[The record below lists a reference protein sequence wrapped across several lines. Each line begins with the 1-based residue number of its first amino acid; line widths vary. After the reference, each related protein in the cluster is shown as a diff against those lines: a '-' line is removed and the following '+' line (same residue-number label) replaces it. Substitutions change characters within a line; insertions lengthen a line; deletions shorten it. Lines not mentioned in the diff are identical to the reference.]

1 MKLQVRTGTKARRG
15 SALLYAAV
23 IALTMGGLGLA
34 LFGMTLSTGKKNS
47 ATRVAQ
53 YSFYAAEAGLSDA
66 FVRLNTGQLELVLSQ
81 LGIGESTQLGSEDA
95 PLPLGSTAYWVEIER
110 TNWRTYSVVSTGVDG
125 DDRQRLRM
133 MIGEAP
139 NGLFQFAAFGD
150 EGVELRSNA
159 LIDSYDSRAGAYGEG
174 LPDGSLNITHNGDVG
189 SNQDFWMRSNTTVY
203 GDVIYGQ
210 GYSLNAHPTAYV
222 SGVTVESPDPVELPP
237 IEIPA
242 DIATTGNLSS
252 TSDVE
257 WGPGDIGYSAV
268 EMAGGTTLRIV
279 GPARVSIDSLM
290 MTTGSTLVLDASGG
304 PIDLWCGDDFILE
317 SNSTVVTTTN
327 SAADVNLWLDAIN
340 MDVPPSQAE
349 TIQLSSNSEFVG
361 AIYAPNASISLD
373 SNFNIFGGV
382 MAGELDLSSNGEIH
396 FDDALRYE
404 DDGAGAEYDV
414 LLWQRMPDA

>member
-1 MKLQVRTGTKARRG
+1 
-15 SALLYAAV
+15 
-23 IALTMGGLGLA
+23 
-34 LFGMTLSTGKKNS
+34 
-47 ATRVAQ
+47 
-53 YSFYAAEAGLSDA
+53 
-66 FVRLNTGQLELVLSQ
+66 
-81 LGIGESTQLGSEDA
+81 
-95 PLPLGSTAYWVEIER
+95 
-110 TNWRTYSVVSTGVDG
+110 
-125 DDRQRLRM
+125 
-133 MIGEAP
+133 
-139 NGLFQFAAFGD
+139 
-150 EGVELRSNA
+150 
-159 LIDSYDSRAGAYGEG
+159 
-174 LPDGSLNITHNGDVG
+174 
-189 SNQDFWMRSNTTVY
+189 MRSNTTVY
-203 GDVIYGQ
+203 GDVIYGL

-242 DIATTGNLSS
+242 DIATTGNLNSS
-252 TSDVE
+252 SDVE

-361 AIYAPNASISLD
+361 AIYAPNANISLD

-382 MAGELDLSSNGEIH
+382 MAGQLDLSSNGEIH

-414 LLWQRMPDA
+414 LLWQPMPDA